1 MPSILTD
8 QKIKDDCFNT
18 RFPINALSVLKVK
31 TLVNKDNV
39 VIQAPPV
46 LPVSYPAS
54 INSLSKG
61 LANTLDM
68 PQQKIKLFLE
78 KEVRVVQ
85 GQEEKVDELPA
96 DEKMLEGN
104 VILRKRRSDAGVKR
118 GRNKVGRKKDEKR
131 ERGEMSEEDFDVGG
145 DVSVGDDDSTDVQEG
160 EILKEKSE
168 MKELKNGRRYDFRGE
183 ELIGEL

>member
-1 MPSILTD
+1 MFLHLLFLCKLK
-8 QKIKDDCFNT
+8 QLL
-18 RFPINALSVLKVK
+18 LSVLKVK

-78 KEVRVVQ
+78 KEVRAVQ

-118 GRNKVGRKKDEKR
+118 GRNAAGRRKDEKT
-131 ERGEMSEEDFDVGG
+131 ERIAMDQEDFDVE
-145 DVSVGDDDSTDVQEG
+145 DLVEVNR
-160 EILKEKSE
+160 E
-168 MKELKNGRRYDFRGE
+168 MEEVPIENLRG
-183 ELIGEL
+183 GEL

>member
-8 QKIKDDCFNT
+8 EKIKEMCFNT
-18 RFPINALSVLKVK
+18 RFPIYALPVLKVK

-46 LPVSYPAS
+46 LPISYPAS

-78 KEVRVVQ
+78 NEVRAVQ
-85 GQEEKVDELPA
+85 VEEEKVEELFDESPNEL
-96 DEKMLEGN
+96 DEIIEYMQPMRGF
-104 VILRKRRSDAGVKR
+104 RRPRSDAGVKR
-118 GRNKVGRKKDEKR
+118 GRNAAGRRKDEKT
-131 ERGEMSEEDFDVGG
+131 ERIAMDQEDFDVE
-145 DVSVGDDDSTDVQEG
+145 DLEEVNR
-160 EILKEKSE
+160 E
-168 MKELKNGRRYDFRGE
+168 MEEVPIENLRG
-183 ELIGEL
+183 GEL